1 MNKNIREQLSL
12 WLENNLINQETY
24 DNILEFE
31 KNDQNNSTYKSR
43 IAKTITLIG
52 GLFVLSGLLG
62 TLPLIWDNLAYWAQ
76 LLFLG
81 IVAIFLNFAGSY
93 SEKSKDNKI
102 FIFNSTERVSSVLY
116 FGSLVSFVAFL
127 IFTFNITNSL
137 NITDLSEEILFLIIS
152 LTAMI
157 YTTFLYFKT
166 KFILQHGALFLN
178 TAFVFGSLGN
188 LLFPNLEIWAFG
200 LFLISL
206 SIVWG
211 LVTNSDML
219 QPYWLGN
226 LIASGVFLIGLA
238 IFVQD
243 LLRSN
248 QIINIAILVIASTFI
263 IWISIQIS
271 EQPVFLVGSF
281 SLLINLPRLISA
293 ILPDNIWP
301 PLILFL
307 IGGVLVSLGL
317 YLNSIRTNIGFNK
330 SE

>member
-81 IVAIFLNFAGSY
+81 IVTIFLNFAGSY

-238 IFVQD
+238 IFCS
-243 LLRSN
+243 RFT
-248 QIINIAILVIASTFI
+248 QI
-263 IWISIQIS
+263 
-271 EQPVFLVGSF
+271 
-281 SLLINLPRLISA
+281 
-293 ILPDNIWP
+293 
-301 PLILFL
+301 
-307 IGGVLVSLGL
+307 
-317 YLNSIRTNIGFNK
+317 
-330 SE
+330 

>member
-1 MNKNIREQLSL
+1 MSKNIREQLSF

-31 KNDQNNSTYKSR
+31 KSDQNNSTYKSK

-62 TLPLIWDNLAYWAQ
+62 TLPLIWDNLTYWAQ

-81 IVAIFLNFAGSY
+81 IVTVFLNFAGSY

-127 IFTFNITNSL
+127 IFTFNILNSL
-137 NITDLSEEILFLIIS
+137 NITDLREEVLFLIIS
-152 LTAMI
+152 LTAII

-166 KFILQHGALFLN
+166 KFILQHGSLFLN

-211 LVTNSDML
+211 LLTNSEML

-238 IFVQD
+238 IFVED

-271 EQPVFLVGSF
+271 EQPVFLIGSF

>member
-62 TLPLIWDNLAYWAQ
+62 TLPLIWDNLTYWAQ

-81 IVAIFLNFAGSY
+81 IVTIFLNFAGSY

-127 IFTFNITNSL
+127 IFSFNITNSL

-248 QIINIAILVIASTFI
+248 QIINISILVIASTFI

>member
-1 MNKNIREQLSL
+1 VNKNIREQLSF

-31 KNDQNNSTYKSR
+31 KSNQNNSTYKSR

-52 GLFVLSGLLG
+52 GLFVLSGLIG
-62 TLPLIWDNLAYWAQ
+62 TLPLIWDNLTYWAQ

-81 IVAIFLNFAGSY
+81 IVTVFLNFAGSY

-116 FGSLVSFVAFL
+116 FGSLVGFVAFL
-127 IFTFNITNSL
+127 VFTFNILNSL
-137 NITDLSEEILFLIIS
+137 NITDLSEENLFLIIS

-166 KFILQHGALFLN
+166 KFILQHGSLFLN
-178 TAFVFGSLGN
+178 TAFVIGSLGN

-200 LFLISL
+200 LFLIAL

-238 IFVQD
+238 IFVED
-243 LLRSN
+243 LLRFN
-248 QIINIAILVIASTFI
+248 QILNVAILVLASTFI
-263 IWISIQIS
+263 IWLSIQIS

>member
-12 WLENNLINQETY
+12 WLENNLINQEIY
-24 DNILEFE
+24 DNIIEFE
-31 KNDQNNSTYKSR
+31 KNNQNNSTYKSR

-62 TLPLIWDNLAYWAQ
+62 TLPLIWDNLTYWAQ

-81 IVAIFLNFAGSY
+81 IVTIFLNFAGSY

-127 IFTFNITNSL
+127 IFSFNITNSL

-238 IFVQD
+238 IFVED

>member
-76 LLFLG
+76 LLFLV
-81 IVAIFLNFAGSY
+81 IVTIFLNFAGYY

-102 FIFNSTERVSSVLY
+102 FIFNSTERISSVLY

-211 LVTNSDML
+211 LITNSDML

>member
-1 MNKNIREQLSL
+1 VNKNIREQLSL

-81 IVAIFLNFAGSY
+81 IVIIFLNFAGSY

-102 FIFNSTERVSSVLY
+102 FIFNSTERVSSVIY

-152 LTAMI
+152 LIAMI

-226 LIASGVFLIGLA
+226 LIASAVFLIGLA
-238 IFVQD
+238 IFVED

-248 QIINIAILVIASTFI
+248 QIINIAILVTASTLI

>member
-24 DNILEFE
+24 DNIIEFE
-31 KNDQNNSTYKSR
+31 KNNQNNSTYKSR

-62 TLPLIWDNLAYWAQ
+62 TLPLIWDNLTYWAQ

-81 IVAIFLNFAGSY
+81 IVTIFLNFAGSY

-127 IFTFNITNSL
+127 IFSFNITNSL

-248 QIINIAILVIASTFI
+248 QIINISILVIASTFI

>member
-1 MNKNIREQLSL
+1 MSKNIREQLSF

-31 KNDQNNSTYKSR
+31 KSDQNNSTYKSK

-62 TLPLIWDNLAYWAQ
+62 TLPLIWDNLTYWAQ

-81 IVAIFLNFAGSY
+81 IVTVFLNFAGSY

-127 IFTFNITNSL
+127 IFTFNILNSL
-137 NITDLSEEILFLIIS
+137 NITDLREEVLFLIIS
-152 LTAMI
+152 LTAII

-166 KFILQHGALFLN
+166 KFILQHGSLFLN

-188 LLFPNLEIWAFG
+188 LLFPNLEIWSFG

-211 LVTNSDML
+211 ILTNSEML
-219 QPYWLGN
+219 QPYWLGS

-238 IFVQD
+238 IFVED

-248 QIINIAILVIASTFI
+248 QIINITILVIASTFI

-271 EQPVFLVGSF
+271 EQPVFLIGSF

>member
-1 MNKNIREQLSL
+1 MSKNIREQLSF

-24 DNILEFE
+24 DNIIEFE
-31 KNDQNNSTYKSR
+31 KSDQNNSTYKSK

-62 TLPLIWDNLAYWAQ
+62 TLPLIWDNLTYWAQ

-81 IVAIFLNFAGSY
+81 IVTVFLNFAGSY

-127 IFTFNITNSL
+127 IFTFNILNSL
-137 NITDLSEEILFLIIS
+137 NITDLREEVLFLIIS
-152 LTAMI
+152 LTAII

-166 KFILQHGALFLN
+166 KFILQHGSLFLN

-200 LFLISL
+200 LFLIAL
-206 SIVWG
+206 SIIWG
-211 LVTNSDML
+211 LLTNSEML

-238 IFVQD
+238 IFVED

-248 QIINIAILVIASTFI
+248 QIINIVILVIASTFI

-271 EQPVFLVGSF
+271 EQPVFLIGSF

>member
-1 MNKNIREQLSL
+1 MSKNIREQLSF

-31 KNDQNNSTYKSR
+31 KSDQNNSTYKSK

-62 TLPLIWDNLAYWAQ
+62 TLPLIWDNLTYWAQ

-81 IVAIFLNFAGSY
+81 IVTVFLNFAGSY
-93 SEKSKDNKI
+93 SDKSKDNKI

-127 IFTFNITNSL
+127 IFTFNILNSL
-137 NITDLSEEILFLIIS
+137 NITDLREEVLFLIIS
-152 LTAMI
+152 LTAII

-166 KFILQHGALFLN
+166 KFILQHGSLFLN

-211 LVTNSDML
+211 LLTNSEML

-238 IFVQD
+238 IFVED

-271 EQPVFLVGSF
+271 EQPVFLIGSF

-317 YLNSIRTNIGFNK
+317 YLNSIRTNIGFDK

>member
-1 MNKNIREQLSL
+1 VNKNIREQLSL

-178 TAFVFGSLGN
+178 TAFVFGSVGN

-238 IFVQD
+238 IFVED

-248 QIINIAILVIASTFI
+248 QIIKIAILVIASTFI

>member
-1 MNKNIREQLSL
+1 VNKNIREQLSL

-31 KNDQNNSTYKSR
+31 KNNLNNSTYKSR

-81 IVAIFLNFAGSY
+81 IVIIFLNFAGSY

-211 LVTNSDML
+211 LITNSGML

-281 SLLINLPRLISA
+281 SLLINLPRLIST

>member
-24 DNILEFE
+24 DNIIEFE
-31 KNDQNNSTYKSR
+31 KNNQNNSTYKSR

-62 TLPLIWDNLAYWAQ
+62 TLPLIWDNLTYWAQ
-76 LLFLG
+76 LIFLG
-81 IVAIFLNFAGSY
+81 IVTIFLNFAGSY

-127 IFTFNITNSL
+127 IFSFNITNSL

-238 IFVQD
+238 IFVED

>member
-1 MNKNIREQLSL
+1 MSKNIREQLSF

-31 KNDQNNSTYKSR
+31 KSDQNNSTYKSK

-62 TLPLIWDNLAYWAQ
+62 TLPLIWDNLTYWAQ

-81 IVAIFLNFAGSY
+81 IVTVFLNFAGSY
-93 SEKSKDNKI
+93 SDKSKDNKI

-127 IFTFNITNSL
+127 IFTFNILNSL
-137 NITDLSEEILFLIIS
+137 NITDLREEVLFLIIS
-152 LTAMI
+152 LTAII

-166 KFILQHGALFLN
+166 KFILQHGSLFLN

-211 LVTNSDML
+211 LLTNSEML

-238 IFVQD
+238 IFVED

-271 EQPVFLVGSF
+271 EQPVFLIGSF

>member
-211 LVTNSDML
+211 LVTNSEML

-238 IFVQD
+238 IFAED

-248 QIINIAILVIASTFI
+248 QIIKIAILVIASTFI

>member
-24 DNILEFE
+24 DNIIEFE

-62 TLPLIWDNLAYWAQ
+62 TLPLIWDNLTYWTQ

-81 IVAIFLNFAGSY
+81 IVTIFLNFAGSY

-127 IFTFNITNSL
+127 IFSFNITNSL

-238 IFVQD
+238 IFVED

>member
-1 MNKNIREQLSL
+1 MSKNIREQLSF

-24 DNILEFE
+24 DNIIEFE
-31 KNDQNNSTYKSR
+31 KSDQNNSTYKSK

-62 TLPLIWDNLAYWAQ
+62 TLPLIWDNLTYWAQ

-81 IVAIFLNFAGSY
+81 IVTVFLNFAGSY

-127 IFTFNITNSL
+127 IFTFNILNSL
-137 NITDLSEEILFLIIS
+137 NITDLREEVLFLIIS
-152 LTAMI
+152 LTAII

-166 KFILQHGALFLN
+166 KFILQHGSLFLN

-211 LVTNSDML
+211 LLTNSEML

-238 IFVQD
+238 IFVED

-271 EQPVFLVGSF
+271 EQPVFLIGSF

>member
-24 DNILEFE
+24 DNILDFE

-43 IAKTITLIG
+43 IAKTITLVG

-81 IVAIFLNFAGSY
+81 IVTVFLNFAGSY

-178 TAFVFGSLGN
+178 TAFVFGSVGN

-206 SIVWG
+206 SIIWG
-211 LVTNSDML
+211 LATNSDML

-238 IFVQD
+238 IFVED

-248 QIINIAILVIASTFI
+248 QIIKIAILVIASTFI

-271 EQPVFLVGSF
+271 EQPVFLVGGF

>member
-1 MNKNIREQLSL
+1 MSKNIREQLSF

-31 KNDQNNSTYKSR
+31 KSDQNNSTYKSK

-62 TLPLIWDNLAYWAQ
+62 TLPLIWDNLTYWAQ

-81 IVAIFLNFAGSY
+81 IVTVFLNFAGSY

-127 IFTFNITNSL
+127 IFTFNILNSL
-137 NITDLSEEILFLIIS
+137 NITDLREEVLFLIIS
-152 LTAMI
+152 LTAII

-166 KFILQHGALFLN
+166 KFILQHGSLFLN

-211 LVTNSDML
+211 LLTNSEML
-219 QPYWLGN
+219 QPYWLGS

-238 IFVQD
+238 IFVED

-271 EQPVFLVGSF
+271 EQPVFLIGSF

>member
-1 MNKNIREQLSL
+1 VNKNIREQLSL

-24 DNILEFE
+24 DNIIKFE

-62 TLPLIWDNLAYWAQ
+62 TLPLIWDNLTYWAQ

-81 IVAIFLNFAGSY
+81 IVTIFLNFAGSY

-127 IFTFNITNSL
+127 IFSFNITNSL

-238 IFVQD
+238 IFVED
-243 LLRSN
+243 LLRFN
-248 QIINIAILVIASTFI
+248 QIINIAILVIASAFI

-317 YLNSIRTNIGFNK
+317 YLNSIRTNLGFNK

>member
-24 DNILEFE
+24 DNIIEFE
-31 KNDQNNSTYKSR
+31 KNNQNNSTYKSR

-62 TLPLIWDNLAYWAQ
+62 TLPLIWDNLTYWAQ

-81 IVAIFLNFAGSY
+81 IVTIFLNFAGSY

>member
-24 DNILEFE
+24 DNIIEFE
-31 KNDQNNSTYKSR
+31 KNNQNNSTYKSR

-62 TLPLIWDNLAYWAQ
+62 TLPLIWDNLTYLAQ

-81 IVAIFLNFAGSY
+81 IVTIFLNFAGSY

-178 TAFVFGSLGN
+178 TAIVFGSLGN

-211 LVTNSDML
+211 LITNSDML

-248 QIINIAILVIASTFI
+248 QIINISILVITSTFI
-263 IWISIQIS
+263 IWISIQVS
-271 EQPVFLVGSF
+271 EQPIFLVGSF
-281 SLLINLPRLISA
+281 SLVINLPRLISA

>member
-1 MNKNIREQLSL
+1 VNKNIREQLSL

-24 DNILEFE
+24 DNIIKFE

-62 TLPLIWDNLAYWAQ
+62 TLPLIWDNLTYWAQ

-81 IVAIFLNFAGSY
+81 IVTIFLNFAGSY

-127 IFTFNITNSL
+127 IFSFNITNSL

-226 LIASGVFLIGLA
+226 LIASAVFLIGLA
-238 IFVQD
+238 IFVED

-248 QIINIAILVIASTFI
+248 QIINIAILVTASTLI

>member
-43 IAKTITLIG
+43 IAKTITLVG

-81 IVAIFLNFAGSY
+81 IVTVFLNFAGSY

-127 IFTFNITNSL
+127 IFVFNITNSL
-137 NITDLSEEILFLIIS
+137 NITDLTDEILFLIIS
-152 LTAMI
+152 LTAMV
-157 YTTFLYFKT
+157 YTAYLYLKT

-188 LLFPNLEIWAFG
+188 LLFPNLEIWSFG

-211 LVTNSDML
+211 LITNSNML

-226 LIASGVFLIGLA
+226 FIASGVFLIGLA
-238 IFVQD
+238 IFIED

-248 QIINIAILVIASTFI
+248 QIVNIAILVIASTLI
-263 IWISIQIS
+263 IWVSIQIS
-271 EQPVFLVGSF
+271 EQPVFFVGSF

-317 YLNSIRTNIGFNK
+317 YLNSIRTNMGFNK
-330 SE
+330 GE

>member
-1 MNKNIREQLSL
+1 VNKNIREQLSL

-137 NITDLSEEILFLIIS
+137 NITDLNEEILFLIIS

-178 TAFVFGSLGN
+178 TAFVFGSVGN

-238 IFVQD
+238 IFAED
-243 LLRSN
+243 LLSSN
-248 QIINIAILVIASTFI
+248 QIIKIAILVIASTFI

>member
-1 MNKNIREQLSL
+1 MSKNIREQLSF

-24 DNILEFE
+24 DNIIEFE
-31 KNDQNNSTYKSR
+31 KSDQNNSTYKSK

-62 TLPLIWDNLAYWAQ
+62 TLPLIWDNLTYWAQ

-81 IVAIFLNFAGSY
+81 IVTVFLNFAGSY

-127 IFTFNITNSL
+127 IFTFNILNSL
-137 NITDLSEEILFLIIS
+137 NITDLREEVLFLIIS
-152 LTAMI
+152 LTAII

-166 KFILQHGALFLN
+166 KFILQHGSLFLN

-206 SIVWG
+206 SIIWG
-211 LVTNSDML
+211 LLTNSEML

-238 IFVQD
+238 IFVED

-248 QIINIAILVIASTFI
+248 QIINIVILVIASTFI

-271 EQPVFLVGSF
+271 EQPVFLIGSF

>member
-1 MNKNIREQLSL
+1 
-12 WLENNLINQETY
+12 
-24 DNILEFE
+24 
-31 KNDQNNSTYKSR
+31 
-43 IAKTITLIG
+43 
-52 GLFVLSGLLG
+52 
-62 TLPLIWDNLAYWAQ
+62 
-76 LLFLG
+76 
-81 IVAIFLNFAGSY
+81 
-93 SEKSKDNKI
+93 
-102 FIFNSTERVSSVLY
+102 
-116 FGSLVSFVAFL
+116 
-127 IFTFNITNSL
+127 
-137 NITDLSEEILFLIIS
+137 
-152 LTAMI
+152 MI

-211 LVTNSDML
+211 LLTNSDIL

-238 IFVQD
+238 IFVED
-243 LLRSN
+243 LFRSN

-263 IWISIQIS
+263 VWISIQIS

>member
-137 NITDLSEEILFLIIS
+137 NITDLNEEILFLIIS

-178 TAFVFGSLGN
+178 TAFVFGSVGN

-238 IFVQD
+238 IFAED

-248 QIINIAILVIASTFI
+248 QIIKIAILVIASTFI

>member
-31 KNDQNNSTYKSR
+31 KNDQNNSTYKSK

-178 TAFVFGSLGN
+178 TAFVFGSVGN

-238 IFVQD
+238 IFAED

-248 QIINIAILVIASTFI
+248 QIIKIAILVIASTFI

-293 ILPDNIWP
+293 ILPVNIWP

-330 SE
+330 GE

>member
-24 DNILEFE
+24 DNILDFE

-43 IAKTITLIG
+43 IAKTITLVG

-62 TLPLIWDNLAYWAQ
+62 TLPLIWDNLVFWAH

-81 IVAIFLNFAGSY
+81 IVTVFLNFAGSY

-127 IFTFNITNSL
+127 IFTFNITNSS

-211 LVTNSDML
+211 LLTNSDIL

-238 IFVQD
+238 IFVED
-243 LLRSN
+243 LFRSN

-263 IWISIQIS
+263 VWLSIQIS

>member
-43 IAKTITLIG
+43 IANTITLIG

-62 TLPLIWDNLAYWAQ
+62 TLPLIWDNLTYWTQ

-81 IVAIFLNFAGSY
+81 IVTIFLNFAGSY

-127 IFTFNITNSL
+127 IFSFNITNSL

-178 TAFVFGSLGN
+178 TTFVFGSLGN

-238 IFVQD
+238 IFVED

>member
-81 IVAIFLNFAGSY
+81 IVAIFLNFAGYY

-102 FIFNSTERVSSVLY
+102 FIFNSTERISSVLY

-211 LVTNSDML
+211 LITNSDML

>member
-62 TLPLIWDNLAYWAQ
+62 TLPLIWDNLTYWAQ

-81 IVAIFLNFAGSY
+81 IVTIFLNFAGSY

-127 IFTFNITNSL
+127 IFSFNITNSL

-238 IFVQD
+238 IFVED

>member
-31 KNDQNNSTYKSR
+31 KNDKNNSTYKSR

-62 TLPLIWDNLAYWAQ
+62 TLPLIWDNLTYWAQ

-81 IVAIFLNFAGSY
+81 IVTIFLNFAGSY

-152 LTAMI
+152 LIVMI

-206 SIVWG
+206 SIIWG

-238 IFVQD
+238 ILVQD

-317 YLNSIRTNIGFNK
+317 YLNSIRTNMGFNK

>member
-24 DNILEFE
+24 DNIIEFE
-31 KNDQNNSTYKSR
+31 KNNQNNSTYKSR

-62 TLPLIWDNLAYWAQ
+62 TLPLIWDNLTYWAQ

-81 IVAIFLNFAGSY
+81 IVTIFLNFAGSY

-238 IFVQD
+238 IFVED